1 MQFKILHTIVISA
14 LCLGYLATVPMPAH
28 AQDTDT
34 DDRWKFKAAIYL
46 WGAGID
52 GTTRRGNEFDVSFS
66 DIISNLD
73 MAFMGVFEARKS
85 KWSLVADVV
94 YLDVSADK
102 AGTIGATGIPVSA
115 DVDVTGW
122 VLNFQGARNVLDA
135 ERGTVN
141 ILAGARYLDVDSKLT
156 LSLGAAGPTP
166 TAKQSPSVWDG
177 VIGVKG
183 NVNITQKWYLPYYL
197 DVGTGESDLTWQG
210 LGGVGYRFNWG
221 NVVLVYRHIYW
232 DFGSDSLLKDMSFSG
247 PALGTVFKF

>member
-1 MQFKILHTIVISA
+1 VQFKILHTIVISA

-73 MAFMGVFEARKS
+73 LAFMGAFEARKS

-135 ERGTVN
+135 APSSRPAFGTAS
-141 ILAGARYLDVDSKLT
+141 LALKATSTLPRNGTFPIISTWEPASRTLPGRAWAVSATDSTGGT
-156 LSLGAAGPTP
+156 LSWCIGTFTGTSGPT
-166 TAKQSPSVWDG
+166 AC
-177 VIGVKG
+177 
-183 NVNITQKWYLPYYL
+183 
-197 DVGTGESDLTWQG
+197 
-210 LGGVGYRFNWG
+210 
-221 NVVLVYRHIYW
+221 
-232 DFGSDSLLKDMSFSG
+232 
-247 PALGTVFKF
+247 